1 MKNVIL
7 KNGTEIC
14 LKTSTKEDAQ
24 SIIDFYNFIGGETDF
39 LSFGENEFPR
49 GLKEEEN
56 SIDNS
61 NNEVNSIM
69 LLAIVG
75 KEIAGIITI
84 NSSQKPRIKH
94 TGVLGIGIKKSFC
107 GLGLGNILMDEVI
120 EWAKNNGITKKIT
133 LITRVDNLN
142 AIKLYEN
149 KGFKV
154 EGIFEKDNLVKDIYY
169 DSLYMSL
176 ML

>member
-1 MKNVIL
+1 MKNIIL
-7 KNGTEIC
+7 KNDKEIC
-14 LKTSTKEDAQ
+14 LRTSTKEDAQ
-24 SIIDFYNFIGGETDF
+24 NIIDFYNFIGGETDF

-56 SIDNS
+56 SIETT
-61 NNEVNSIM
+61 NNEKNSIM
-69 LLAIVG
+69 LLAVEG
-75 KEIAGIITI
+75 QEIAGIMTI
-84 NSSQKPRIKH
+84 NSSQKPRFRH
-94 TGVLGIGIKKSFC
+94 VGVLGVGIKKSHC
-107 GLGLGNILMDEVI
+107 SLGLGNILMDEVI
-120 EWAKNNGITKKIT
+120 DWAKNNGITKKIT

-154 EGIFEKDNLVKDIYY
+154 EGTFEKENLVNDIYY

-176 ML
+176 IL

>member
-1 MKNVIL
+1 MKNIIL
-7 KNGTEIC
+7 KNDKEIC
-14 LKTSTKEDAQ
+14 LRTSTKEDAQ

-49 GLKEEEN
+49 GLKEEEV
-56 SIDNS
+56 SIETI
-61 NNEVNSIM
+61 NNEENSIM
-69 LLAIVG
+69 ILAIDDKKIV
-75 KEIAGIITI
+75 GIITI
-84 NSSQKPRIKH
+84 NSSQKQRFRH
-94 TGVLGIGIKKSFC
+94 VGVLGIGIKKSHC

-120 EWAKNNGITKKIT
+120 DWAKNNGITKKIT
-133 LITRVDNLN
+133 LITRIDNLN

-154 EGIFEKDNLVKDIYY
+154 EGIFEKENLVKDIYY

-176 ML
+176 IL